1 MGIFGLKT
9 FLNGLELLLKN
20 QIAETCLLMKF
31 VDNLM
36 ELFKQL
42 LFLRLEVL
50 VLLEFDLVLPFEVL
64 VGRCSIGNL
73 LLALIEFLN
82 DLFMDLLLLL
92 QLVDFFADLLGRA
105 NNLLVVLFFD
115 NSLLISLG
123 VLGLF

>member
-1 MGIFGLKT
+1 
-9 FLNGLELLLKN
+9 
-20 QIAETCLLMKF
+20 MKF

-36 ELFKQL
+36 EFFKQL
-42 LFLRLEVL
+42 LFLRLKVL

-73 LLALIEFLN
+73 LLALIELLN
-82 DLFMDLLLLL
+82 DFFMDLLLLL